1 MHAKVGEWLVV
12 SGHTD
17 GRHERRAEIV
27 AIASPNGEPP
37 YTVRWLDTGRTAIVF
52 PGPDAAVLSAARQA
66 ELDRA
71 AVERVQRVRLPSPPA
86 RRAIPG
92 RTESGVSAGDGHR
105 PGRRL

>member
-17 GRHERRAEIV
+17 GRHERRAQIV
-27 AIASPNGEPP
+27 AVASPNGDPP

-52 PGPDAAVLSAARQA
+52 PGPDAVVLSAARQA

-71 AVERVQRVRLPSPPA
+71 TAERVQRVQA
-86 RRAIPG
+86 AIAADQASDSGPG
-92 RTESGVSAGDGHR
+92 
-105 PGRRL
+105 

>member
-37 YTVRWLDTGRTAIVF
+37 YTVCLLYTS
-52 PGPDAAVLSAARQA
+52 DAAD
-66 ELDRA
+66 E
-71 AVERVQRVRLPSPPA
+71 
-86 RRAIPG
+86 
-92 RTESGVSAGDGHR
+92 
-105 PGRRL
+105 